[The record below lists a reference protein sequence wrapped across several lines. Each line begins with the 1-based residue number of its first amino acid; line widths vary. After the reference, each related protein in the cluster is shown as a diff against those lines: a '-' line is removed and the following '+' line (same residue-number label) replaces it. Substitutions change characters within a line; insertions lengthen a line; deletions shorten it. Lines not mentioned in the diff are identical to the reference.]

1 MRRAGRHLLRQD
13 RSDHLF
19 GRIDLQ
25 RPLDRDQDIVRR
37 REVGMAAPHQ
47 AAALR
52 GHDLVHLVGADV
64 DPRQHFHRVGGA
76 GRRGDRARRSLG
88 DGEAMRGHDRD
99 DDHRGPVSRDAAD
112 AVLVDDHVAGPGQS
126 APYGRHRPGHREH
139 FGRRRE
145 ACAGDQEGRDLHLGI
160 AVRGKVS
167 RDFLV
172 GLGPQLGTVDLGA
185 DMIEAGRRSRLGDL
199 HGCSRG
205 KAELA
210 VGEFREAELIG
221 RHDRLVIDDVQR
233 GDDAASAAPDLDPG
247 EGHEL
252 LRAIVLA
259 APGKV
264 RNGLL
269 TGIDPE
275 LADLEHA

>member
-1 MRRAGRHLLRQD
+1 M
-13 RSDHLF
+13 
-19 GRIDLQ
+19 
-25 RPLDRDQDIVRR
+25 
-37 REVGMAAPHQ
+37 
-47 AAALR
+47 
-52 GHDLVHLVGADV
+52 
-64 DPRQHFHRVGGA
+64 
-76 GRRGDRARRSLG
+76 
-88 DGEAMRGHDRD
+88 
-99 DDHRGPVSRDAAD
+99 
-112 AVLVDDHVAGPGQS
+112 
-126 APYGRHRPGHREH
+126 
-139 FGRRRE
+139 
-145 ACAGDQEGRDLHLGI
+145 
-160 AVRGKVS
+160 RGKVS